1 LLEQAGFPYVEIPLD
16 ADVRGRVLGALSG
29 RTTVP
34 LVFLNGQLVG
44 GADEL
49 EALVYGPTG
58 PPESRPT

>member
-1 LLEQAGFPYVEIPLD
+1 MEIPLD